1 MRESKYNPN
10 TLVDKIIIAYRTRKI
25 LKLIKDKDKGVVY
38 DFGCGNNILVKK
50 LNESG
55 YDAYGIDVEDGDR
68 VICADLNGR
77 LPIEDN
83 VADYV
88 VSLANIEHLDEPQFN
103 MQEAYR
109 ILKPGG
115 TLFLTTPSP
124 RAKPILE
131 FMVFVKIIVKEEVED
146 HKQYFTKKS
155 LCKMLKCAGFSNL
168 KVSCFQFTLNIL
180 AVAIK

>member
-10 TLVDKIIIAYRTRKI
+10 TLVDRIIIAYRTRKVMR
-25 LKLIKDKDKGVVY
+25 LFKEKGVVY
-38 DFGCGNNILVKK
+38 DFGCGNNVLVNK
-50 LNESG
+50 LNDSG
-55 YDAYGIDVEDGDR
+55 YDAYGIDVEGGNK

-77 LPIEDN
+77 LPIEAN

-88 VSLANIEHLDEPQFN
+88 VSLANIEHLDKPQFN

-115 TLFLTTPSP
+115 KLFLTTPSP

-131 FMVFVKIIVKEEVED
+131 LMVFTKIIVKEETED
-146 HKQYFTKKS
+146 HKQYFTKKT
-155 LCKMLKCAGFSNL
+155 LREILKYAGFSDIKINY
-168 KVSCFQFTLNIL
+168 FQFTLNIL
-180 AVAIK
+180 AIAMK